1 MSRKIEIARPYILF
15 ALFFFSLPCFSQTE
29 EDIQR
34 ITAGYDKEKLLKMAE
49 KAKEEQ
55 KAAKER
61 ALRLAK
67 KYGWEIYIDEPD
79 GSFSELMDATPD
91 ERPIYYT
98 TTNVNAAKYTRA
110 SSLQPNGSLG
120 LNLEGENMNVFVW
133 DAGAARTTHVEF
145 QELNGTG
152 SRVAE
157 GDPSSTNDHATHVT
171 GTIIASGADP
181 AARGMAPKAKARSYD
196 WDSDLYEAY
205 YAMIDYGMLLS
216 NHSYGW
222 NLVGLKDYEV
232 GAYLTIAKE
241 WDDLMYNAP
250 YYLMVKSAGNDGNIN
265 PVKTPLYPGYDKL
278 RGRATAKNNMVVANA
293 QGEFMDNN
301 GNFDEQAF
309 ISTFGGF
316 SFLLQV
322 FPDYNQLSPE
332 EKTRRF
338 MAPIRSSSSQGPT
351 DDLRIKPDITG
362 IGTDVYSS
370 TMNNDNA
377 YGRKTGTSMATPNV
391 CGSLLLLQEL
401 YKRENGYFMKAATLK
416 GLALHTATD
425 LGVPGPD
432 PIYGWGL
439 MNSEEAAKAII
450 SSSGMS
456 SPGAL
461 IMEDLTIQPGE
472 TFYLKVVADGTNPL
486 KASISWTDPP
496 GLTAYYYNPDTIP
509 NHPFKVLI
517 HDLDI
522 RLTQGQTHYPYRL
535 TGVAPLDN
543 EKADNTVDPYERVD
557 VDNASGYYTIT
568 ITHKPTTTTTDD
580 SSDPQ
585 KFSLI
590 VTGIDAP
597 SRANCIA
604 TPPIGINVEPTSP
617 TTVKVNWNAP
627 LPGTNTKTEGY
638 YRKAGGS
645 SPWIH
650 AFTTTGCMGSIAG
663 LIPGANYELRL
674 RSVCG
679 SNASSPSMYSTKVFN
694 TAIKDSYPK
703 GNFWWGSVLE
713 SIRRVQLGSID
724 NSSVELSNLEYEDFT
739 HISTSLQTNNI
750 YTISASTVTNLPSDM
765 HCRFRV
771 SIDFNQDGDFYD
783 LDEQV
788 LNTGFSSSTTFSHS
802 FSIPTHASEGPT
814 RMRVSLDGREKD
826 FNTLSQLQI
835 EDYTVNITNS
845 SASTNKAAPGNY
857 CSSSGSYPIMLYIN
871 RLECENIQNTS
882 GWADYQ
888 NFTNIRQYL
897 FRDSTFDIE
906 MHPVWTPNGPVKSQ
920 YYGVWIDFNQDGDF
934 DDPAENVWSQNSREP
949 NFLPVLGNFAVPSWA
964 PMGATRM
971 RVAAKPNGPISDD
984 PCAGSSG
991 SFEGGEVEDYT
1002 VIIGP
1007 KCKDAVVQD
1016 VDIDVFSATNHS
1028 ITLNWA
1034 PLGADAQFDVF
1045 LSENGGVWN
1054 FAGRTGQNTWT
1065 FNGLNSSSTY
1075 DALVILKCSDRKP
1088 IINTHPNNPDIGIS
1102 RLK

>member
-49 KAKEEQ
+49 KAKEKA

-98 TTNVNAAKYTRA
+98 TNNVNAAKYTRA

-120 LNLEGENMNVFVW
+120 LNLEGENMTVFMW
-133 DAGAARTTHVEF
+133 ESGTARTTHVEF
-145 QELNGTG
+145 QELNGIG
-152 SRVAE
+152 SRVTKA
-157 GDPSSTNDHATHVT
+157 SSAKMTDHATHVA
-171 GTIIASGADP
+171 GTLIASGVDP
-181 AARGMAPKAKARSYD
+181 AARGMAPKAKARSSY
-196 WDSDLYEAY
+196 WGSALYEAT
-205 YAMIDYGMLLS
+205 YATINDGMLLS
-216 NHSYGW
+216 NHSYGFRP
-222 NLVGLKDYEV
+222 VDFKDYEV

-241 WDDLMYNAP
+241 WDDVMYNAP
-250 YYLMVKSAGNDGNIN
+250 YYLMVKTAGNIGNIN
-265 PVKTPLYPGYDKL
+265 TVNPLYPGYDKL
-278 RGRATAKNNMVVANA
+278 CGIGTAKNNMVVANA
-293 QGEFMDNN
+293 QGKFMDNN

-309 ISTFGGF
+309 ISHHGGL
-316 SFLLQV
+316 SNVLTL

-338 MAPIRSSSSQGPT
+338 MALIFPSSSQGPT

-362 IGTDVYSS
+362 MGTNVYSS
-370 TMNNDNA
+370 TGNNDNA

-391 CGSLLLLQEL
+391 SGSLLLLQEL

-496 GLTAYYYNPDTIP
+496 GLPDHTYNPDTIP
-509 NHPFKVLI
+509 NLPYKVLVN
-517 HDLDI
+517 DLDI

-535 TGVAPLDN
+535 TGLAPLDN
-543 EKADNTVDPYERVD
+543 EKADNDADPYERVD

-568 ITHKPTTTTTDD
+568 ITHKPPTYTTLD
-580 SSDPQ
+580 SKDFQ
-585 KFSLI
+585 EFSLI
-590 VTGIDAP
+590 LTGIDVP

-604 TPPIGINVEPTSP
+604 TPPTGINVERTSSS
-617 TTVKVNWNAP
+617 TVKVNWNAP

-663 LIPGANYELRL
+663 LIPSANYELRL

-694 TAIKDSYPK
+694 TTIKNPYPK
-703 GNFWWGSVLE
+703 GNFQWSSVLE
-713 SIRRVQLGSID
+713 SIRRVQLGNID

-739 HISTSLQTNNI
+739 HISTNLQTNNI

-788 LNTGFSSSTTFSHS
+788 LNTGFSSRKTFRHS
-802 FSIPTHASEGPT
+802 FSVPTHASEGPT
-814 RMRVSLDGREKD
+814 RMRVSLDGRDKIL
-826 FNTLSQLQI
+826 NNLQSQLQI

-845 SASTNKAAPGNY
+845 SASTNKAAPGSY

-871 RLECENIQNTS
+871 RLECENIQNSS

-906 MHPVWTPNGPVKSQ
+906 IHPVWNPNGPVKSQ

-934 DDPAENVWSQNSREP
+934 DDTVENVWSQNSREP
-949 NFLPVLGNFAVPSWA
+949 NFLPVLGNFAVPSWV
-964 PMGATRM
+964 PMGVTRM
-971 RVAAKPNGPISDD
+971 RIAASPNSLSISD
-984 PCAGSSG
+984 PCAGSSS
-991 SFEGGEVEDYT
+991 SFKGGEVEDYT

-1088 IINTHPNNPDIGIS
+1088 IINTHPNNPDVGIS